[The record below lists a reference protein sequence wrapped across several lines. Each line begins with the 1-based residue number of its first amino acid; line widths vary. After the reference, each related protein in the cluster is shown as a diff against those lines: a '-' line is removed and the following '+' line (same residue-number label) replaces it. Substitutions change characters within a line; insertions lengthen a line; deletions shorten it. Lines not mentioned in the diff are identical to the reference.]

1 MEEST
6 HTVNGERGFDGAK
19 RRAGE
24 AITHARDV
32 LGTWSSGL
40 RSAVDADLAGLWRAF
55 PERAEEGVDALLA
68 RIGLAR
74 IAKVEAERAATQ
86 TAEAPAE
93 EMTVS
98 DAIAPAAE
106 ESLSAEALE
115 AVSTETVAERASEE
129 ALAEVST
136 ETVAE
141 RAPEAVTNGAKKS
154 GRRRR

>member
-32 LGTWSSGL
+32 LGTWTSGL

-74 IAKVEAERAATQ
+74 IAKMEAERAATQ
-86 TAEAPAE
+86 PADAPAE

-106 ESLSAEALE
+106 
-115 AVSTETVAERASEE
+115 AERASVTTEESASAAEAVAESAPEE
-129 ALAEVST
+129 AVNEVS
-136 ETVAE
+136 EE
-141 RAPEAVTNGAKKS
+141 SVTHGAKKS